1 MEVFF
6 CCSVLLNYSRFPS
19 KKYNFLSS
27 NNHTLHAIVVGYLFW
42 GPIIKLITSEVGLL
56 LVLLIYD
63 QIIILISHLKIIL
76 LIIIIYKTHNSLKK
90 NLQEKYCEITCTR
103 FSDPQKKILAKFFW
117 EMEFYFLNFF
127 CLVFFRLLIRPL
139 IWRIEDHSH

>member
-1 MEVFF
+1 M
-6 CCSVLLNYSRFPS
+6 
-19 KKYNFLSS
+19 
-27 NNHTLHAIVVGYLFW
+27 HAIVVGYLFW

-90 NLQEKYCEITCTR
+90 KFTR
-103 FSDPQKKILAKFFW
+103 KIL
-117 EMEFYFLNFF
+117 
-127 CLVFFRLLIRPL
+127 
-139 IWRIEDHSH
+139 